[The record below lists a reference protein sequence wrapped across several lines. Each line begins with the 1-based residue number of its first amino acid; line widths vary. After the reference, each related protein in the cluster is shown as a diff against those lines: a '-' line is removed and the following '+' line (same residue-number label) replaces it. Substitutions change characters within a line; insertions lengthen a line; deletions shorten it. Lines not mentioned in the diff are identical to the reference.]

1 MSHDLAKEDP
11 EDADEQE
18 EKAPK
23 KVVPRP
29 AKRPRTKATGSGAGA
44 SGEASTKKAKTTK
57 PPPLDSRKAEHGR
70 LKLLANAG
78 KGSRPLIPGAT
89 QTQYPKASPA
99 PPNHANTPNTRTPF
113 RHHRRTKLRSPYSSC
128 PNSTGDNPS
137 GEMGSGAKSPQL
149 HDGQRLGKAD
159 VESSKIQL
167 HKKEM
172 NDFFDHLLVKRKEQ
186 QALSYELHKNI
197 FLQRPVTIGLADDVQ
212 ADKDKIAELE
222 KQLAEA
228 QNVNNLRNY
237 MTTAEKGWDLL
248 NADIMEPLGF
258 NEECRN
264 QFPRDDRRIRL
275 QGADM
280 ASPINFNQFLEKEKL
295 KSNGSNFT
303 DWFRHVRIFLNGGNL
318 QYVLDA
324 PLGDPPAETETD
336 EVKNVYATRKTRYSQ
351 VQCAILCS
359 LESDLQKRFEHHD
372 PHELMKELKT
382 IFETHAAVECYEAS
396 KHFFS
401 CMMEEGSSISEHM
414 LVMTGHAKK
423 LSDLG
428 IVIPNRLG
436 INRVLQSLP
445 PSYKNFVMN
454 YNMQNMNKEFPELFG
469 MLKAAEIEIKK
480 EHQVLM
486 VNKTTSFKKQ
496 GKSKG
501 KFKKGGKKAATPP
514 MKPKN
519 GPKPD
524 AECYYCKEK
533 GHWKRNC
540 SKYLADLKSGLVKKK
555 KEGISDIHVIDVYLT
570 SSRSSTWVFDTGS
583 VAHICNSKQEL
594 KNKRQLLKDEVTMR
608 VGNGSKVNVI
618 AVGTLPLHLPSG
630 LVLSLNNCYYVP
642 ALSMN
647 IISGSCLMQ
656 DGYSF
661 KSENNGCSIFMNNIF
676 YGRAPQ
682 KNGLF
687 LLDLDSSN
695 THIHN
700 IDAKRIKLNDNSTY
714 MWHCRLGH
722 IGVKRMKK
730 LHTDG
735 LLESLDFESLDRCEA
750 CLMGKMTKTPFS
762 GIMERATDLLEI
774 IHTDVCGPMSV
785 ASRGGYRYVLTF
797 TDDLSR
803 YGYIYLMK
811 HKSETFEKF
820 KEFQSEVENQ
830 RNKKIKFL
838 RSDRGGE
845 YLSYEF
851 GMHLKKCG
859 ILSQLTP
866 PGTPQRN
873 GVSEHRNR
881 TLLDMVRSMM
891 SLTDLPLSF
900 WSYALE
906 TAAFTLNRA
915 PSKSVETTPY
925 ELWFNKKPKLSF
937 LKVWG
942 CEAYV
947 KKLQPDKLEPKAEKC
962 VFIGYPKETIGYT
975 FYHRSEGKIFVAKN
989 GTFLEKEF
997 LTKEVTGRKVELD
1010 EIEESLL
1017 VDQSS
1022 AVPENVPVPPTP
1034 ATEEAND
1041 NDHETSNET
1050 ATEPRRSTR
1059 DRATPDWYDPCLNVM
1074 IVDNNDE
1081 DPATYE
1087 EAMMSPD
1094 SNKWQEAM
1102 KSEMGSMYD
1111 NKVWT
1116 LVDLPDS
1123 RKAVENKWIFKR
1135 KTDADGNITVYKA
1148 RLVAKG
1154 FRQIQGVD
1162 YDETFSPVAKL
1173 KSVRILLAIAAFFDY
1188 EIWQMDVK
1196 TAFLNGDI
1204 EEELYMVQPKGF
1216 VDPKNANKVCKLQRS
1231 IYGLKQASRSWNRRF
1246 DKVIKDFGFIQ
1257 CHGEACI
1264 YKKVSG
1270 SSVAFL
1276 ILYVDDILLIGND
1289 IELLSSVKGYLNNS
1303 FSMKDLGEAS
1313 YILGIKIYRDR
1324 SRRLIGLS
1332 QSTYL
1337 DKILKKFRMDESK
1350 KGFLPMLPG
1359 KVLSKTQGPATAEE
1373 RERMSQIPYA
1383 SAVGSIMYAMLC
1395 TRPDIAHA
1403 VSLTSRYQS
1412 DPGME
1417 HWTAVKNILKYLK
1430 RTKDMFLCYGGDQEL
1445 VVTSYTD
1452 ASWNTD
1458 PDDSKSQSGYVF
1470 ILNGAAVSWA
1480 SSKQCTVAKS
1490 STESE
1495 YIAASEA
1502 SSEAVWMK
1510 RFIVE
1515 LGVVPSALDPLVIY
1529 CDNMGAIANAQ
1540 EPRSHKRL
1548 KHIKLRYHS
1557 IREYIEDGEVK
1568 ICKVHTDLN
1577 VADPLTKALPRAK
1590 HDQHQNAMG
1599 VREDLT
1605 KGYSRLC
1612 GAENTRE
1619 KRALRRAGIR
1629 RGNSLPER
1637 EIDAIAIVIERD
1649 IISTIIIII
1658 SIIYT
1663 AITTAAPRHR
1673 CISMN
1678 EVRKKLFTISLSGK
1692 AAHWYKLL
1700 KNGDSIDWEDI
1711 VPLFY
1716 SKFYPPSEIHKDRNR
1731 IYNFWPH
1738 DGESIAQAWG
1748 RLKSLMLKCPI
1759 HELPGNVII
1768 DNFYARLSFQDKTLL
1783 DTSCSGSFTRNK
1795 EEFKRDLL
1803 DRIQENTEGW
1813 ENDKDRE
1820 SGIIYDYKCIEAFM
1834 DTDKFRNMSATYGL
1848 DSQVVA
1854 NLYKAFAS
1862 HYELPKKNFD
1872 KYHEPYKDKIDSS
1885 VNKCVVIET
1894 VDNVIPEA
1902 YIEKTPFPAKMKEY
1916 SVISS
1921 AVNKS
1926 EKKPKEP
1933 EEQIKIEPA
1942 VAIVKD
1948 LVTENVEDGH
1958 IIFCEDASNIVS
1970 HPNKS
1975 KQVSVPML
1983 SVRIGD
1989 HCYYGL
1995 CDIGASVSA
2004 IPYELY
2010 TEIMHEIGSCE
2021 LEDIDVVIHLANRE
2035 TISPIGIV
2043 RDVEV
2048 LCGKIKYPAD
2058 FLVLGSA
2065 ASDHCPIIFGRP
2077 FLNTCGAIIDCK
2089 KEKILTRFAG
2099 EPYEFNFSKFTKT
2112 PYKADLPSND
2122 FKMEQCASIVLVPNN
2137 PLQQHLENSESE
2149 AFRKERDEL
2158 EEIFLRQPILK
2169 HDLPVE
2175 DLGTTPPPKED
2186 PVFDLKPL
2194 PDNLKY
2200 AHIDD
2205 KKIYPV
2211 IISSKLSEIE
2221 EERLLEILKKHRG
2234 AIGYTL
2240 DDLKGISPSICQHAI
2255 NMEEDAKPVV
2265 EHQRRLI
2272 PKMKEVVRNEVLKLL
2287 EAGIIYPIA
2296 DSRWVSPVHCVPKKG
2311 GMTVVP
2317 NDNDE
2322 LIPQRIVVGYRMC
2335 IDFRKVNK
2343 VTKKDHYPLP
2353 FIDQMLERLSK
2364 NTHFCFLDGYSGFSQ
2379 IAVKAK
2385 DQEKTMFTCP
2395 YGTYAYRRMPFGL
2408 CNAPATFQRCM
2419 SAIFHGFCES
2429 IVEVFM
2435 DDFSVYGNSFDNCLR
2450 NLDKVLQ
2457 RCEETNLVL
2466 NWEKCHFM
2474 VNEGIVLGHKISERG
2489 IEVDRAKV
2497 EAIEKMPYPRDVK
2510 GIRSVLGH
2518 AGFYRRFIKDFS
2530 KISKPLTNLLQK
2542 DVPFVF
2548 DDDCKEA
2555 FETLKK
2561 ALTTAPVVEPPD
2573 WNLPFEIMCDAS
2585 DFAVGAVLGQRV
2597 DKKLNVIHYA
2607 SKTLDAAQR
2616 NYATTEKELLAVVFA
2631 CDKFRPYIVDSKVTI
2646 HTDHAAIRYLMTK
2659 KDAKPRLIR
2668 WVLLQEFDLHIIDRK
2683 GADNPVADNLS
2694 RLENIAYD
2702 PVPVNDS
2709 FPNEQLAVIKVSSR
2723 ESPCTMASNNKDKE
2737 PLKENI
2743 QDPELK
2749 KEDAR
2754 EDEEEVEE
2762 APQEHQQAT
2771 VAREMKSEAEG
2782 WGNNSKSWNSPPDM
2796 IMSRVEHNSEM
2807 IRNLTYEIED
2817 LKELVKKLVEKN
2829 PSPSSPKE

>member
-1 MSHDLAKEDP
+1 MLKCPIHELPGNVIIDNFYARLSFQDKTLLDTSCSGSFTRNKEEFKRDLLDRIQENTEGWENDKDRESAYIEKTHFPAKMKEYSVISSAVNKSEKKPIEPEEQIKVEPAVAIVKDLVTENVEDGQIIFCEDASNFVSHPNNPKQVSVPMLSVRIGDHCYYGLCDIGASISAIPYELYTEIIHEIDSCELEDIDVVIQLANRETISPIGIVRDVEVLCDCKKEKILTKFAGESYEFNFSKFTKTPYKADLHSNDFKMEQCASIVLVPNNPLQQHLENSESEVFRKERDELEEIFLRQPILKHDLPVEDLGTTPPPKEDHVFDLKP
-11 EDADEQE
+11 LPDNLKYAHIDDKKIYPVIISSKLSEIE
-18 EKAPK
+18 EERWVSPVHCVPK
-23 KVVPRP
+23 KGGMTVVPNDNDELIPQRVVVGLENIAYDP
-29 AKRPRTKATGSGAGA
+29 VPVN
-44 SGEASTKKAKTTK
+44 
-57 PPPLDSRKAEHGR
+57 DSFPNEQLAVIKS
-70 LKLLANAG
+70 KLLQ
-78 KGSRPLIPGAT
+78 I
-89 QTQYPKASPA
+89 YV
-99 PPNHANTPNTRTPF
+99 
-113 RHHRRTKLRSPYSSC
+113 
-128 PNSTGDNPS
+128 
-137 GEMGSGAKSPQL
+137 
-149 HDGQRLGKAD
+149 
-159 VESSKIQL
+159 VE
-167 HKKEM
+167 
-172 NDFFDHLLVKRKEQ
+172 
-186 QALSYELHKNI
+186 
-197 FLQRPVTIGLADDVQ
+197 
-212 ADKDKIAELE
+212 
-222 KQLAEA
+222 
-228 QNVNNLRNY
+228 
-237 MTTAEKGWDLL
+237 
-248 NADIMEPLGF
+248 
-258 NEECRN
+258 
-264 QFPRDDRRIRL
+264 
-275 QGADM
+275 M

-303 DWFRHVRIFLNGGNL
+303 DWFRHVRIFLSGGNL
-318 QYVLDA
+318 QFVLDA
-324 PLGDPPAETETD
+324 PLGDPPAEDESD
-336 EVKNVYATRKTRYSQ
+336 EVKAVYATRKTRYSQ

-372 PHELMKELKT
+372 PHELMNELKA

-401 CMMEEGSSISEHM
+401 CMMEEGSSVSEHM
-414 LVMTGHAKK
+414 LAMTGHAKK

-454 YNMQNMNKEFPELFG
+454 YNMQNMNKELPELFG

-555 KEGISDIHVIDVYLT
+555 KE
-570 SSRSSTWVFDTGS
+570 
-583 VAHICNSKQEL
+583 
-594 KNKRQLLKDEVTMR
+594 DEVTMR

-687 LLDLDSSN
+687 LLDLDSSD

-762 GIMERATDLLEI
+762 GMMERATDLLEI

-803 YGYIYLMK
+803 YGYIYFMK

-873 GVSEHRNR
+873 GVSERRNR

-1010 EIEESLL
+1010 EINESIL

-1022 AVPENVPVPPTP
+1022 AVPEVVPVPPTP

-1041 NDHETSNET
+1041 NDHETSNEET
-1050 ATEPRRSTR
+1050 TEPRRSTR
-1059 DRATPDWYDPCLNVM
+1059 ERATPDWYDPCLNVM

-1204 EEELYMVQPKGF
+1204 EEELYM
-1216 VDPKNANKVCKLQRS
+1216 RS

-1373 RERMSQIPYA
+1373 RERMCNIPYA

-1445 VVTSYTD
+1445 VVNGYTD

-1515 LGVVPSALDPLVIY
+1515 LGVVPSALDPLIIY

-1599 VREDLT
+1599 VRR
-1605 KGYSRLC
+1605 Y
-1612 GAENTRE
+1612 
-1619 KRALRRAGIR
+1619 AL
-1629 RGNSLPER
+1629 E
-1637 EIDAIAIVIERD
+1637 
-1649 IISTIIIII
+1649 
-1658 SIIYT
+1658 
-1663 AITTAAPRHR
+1663 
-1673 CISMN
+1673 
-1678 EVRKKLFTISLSGK
+1678 
-1692 AAHWYKLL
+1692 
-1700 KNGDSIDWEDI
+1700 
-1711 VPLFY
+1711 
-1716 SKFYPPSEIHKDRNR
+1716 
-1731 IYNFWPH
+1731 
-1738 DGESIAQAWG
+1738 
-1748 RLKSLMLKCPI
+1748 
-1759 HELPGNVII
+1759 
-1768 DNFYARLSFQDKTLL
+1768 
-1783 DTSCSGSFTRNK
+1783 
-1795 EEFKRDLL
+1795 
-1803 DRIQENTEGW
+1803 
-1813 ENDKDRE
+1813 
-1820 SGIIYDYKCIEAFM
+1820 
-1834 DTDKFRNMSATYGL
+1834 
-1848 DSQVVA
+1848 
-1854 NLYKAFAS
+1854 
-1862 HYELPKKNFD
+1862 
-1872 KYHEPYKDKIDSS
+1872 
-1885 VNKCVVIET
+1885 
-1894 VDNVIPEA
+1894 
-1902 YIEKTPFPAKMKEY
+1902 
-1916 SVISS
+1916 
-1921 AVNKS
+1921 
-1926 EKKPKEP
+1926 
-1933 EEQIKIEPA
+1933 
-1942 VAIVKD
+1942 
-1948 LVTENVEDGH
+1948 
-1958 IIFCEDASNIVS
+1958 
-1970 HPNKS
+1970 
-1975 KQVSVPML
+1975 
-1983 SVRIGD
+1983 
-1989 HCYYGL
+1989 
-1995 CDIGASVSA
+1995 
-2004 IPYELY
+2004 
-2010 TEIMHEIGSCE
+2010 
-2021 LEDIDVVIHLANRE
+2021 
-2035 TISPIGIV
+2035 
-2043 RDVEV
+2043 
-2048 LCGKIKYPAD
+2048 
-2058 FLVLGSA
+2058 
-2065 ASDHCPIIFGRP
+2065 
-2077 FLNTCGAIIDCK
+2077 
-2089 KEKILTRFAG
+2089 
-2099 EPYEFNFSKFTKT
+2099 
-2112 PYKADLPSND
+2112 
-2122 FKMEQCASIVLVPNN
+2122 
-2137 PLQQHLENSESE
+2137 
-2149 AFRKERDEL
+2149 
-2158 EEIFLRQPILK
+2158 
-2169 HDLPVE
+2169 
-2175 DLGTTPPPKED
+2175 
-2186 PVFDLKPL
+2186 
-2194 PDNLKY
+2194 
-2200 AHIDD
+2200 
-2205 KKIYPV
+2205 
-2211 IISSKLSEIE
+2211 
-2221 EERLLEILKKHRG
+2221 
-2234 AIGYTL
+2234 
-2240 DDLKGISPSICQHAI
+2240 
-2255 NMEEDAKPVV
+2255 
-2265 EHQRRLI
+2265 
-2272 PKMKEVVRNEVLKLL
+2272 
-2287 EAGIIYPIA
+2287 
-2296 DSRWVSPVHCVPKKG
+2296 
-2311 GMTVVP
+2311 
-2317 NDNDE
+2317 
-2322 LIPQRIVVGYRMC
+2322 
-2335 IDFRKVNK
+2335 
-2343 VTKKDHYPLP
+2343 
-2353 FIDQMLERLSK
+2353 
-2364 NTHFCFLDGYSGFSQ
+2364 
-2379 IAVKAK
+2379 
-2385 DQEKTMFTCP
+2385 
-2395 YGTYAYRRMPFGL
+2395 
-2408 CNAPATFQRCM
+2408 
-2419 SAIFHGFCES
+2419 
-2429 IVEVFM
+2429 
-2435 DDFSVYGNSFDNCLR
+2435 
-2450 NLDKVLQ
+2450 
-2457 RCEETNLVL
+2457 
-2466 NWEKCHFM
+2466 
-2474 VNEGIVLGHKISERG
+2474 
-2489 IEVDRAKV
+2489 
-2497 EAIEKMPYPRDVK
+2497 
-2510 GIRSVLGH
+2510 
-2518 AGFYRRFIKDFS
+2518 
-2530 KISKPLTNLLQK
+2530 
-2542 DVPFVF
+2542 
-2548 DDDCKEA
+2548 
-2555 FETLKK
+2555 
-2561 ALTTAPVVEPPD
+2561 
-2573 WNLPFEIMCDAS
+2573 
-2585 DFAVGAVLGQRV
+2585 
-2597 DKKLNVIHYA
+2597 
-2607 SKTLDAAQR
+2607 
-2616 NYATTEKELLAVVFA
+2616 
-2631 CDKFRPYIVDSKVTI
+2631 
-2646 HTDHAAIRYLMTK
+2646 
-2659 KDAKPRLIR
+2659 
-2668 WVLLQEFDLHIIDRK
+2668 
-2683 GADNPVADNLS
+2683 
-2694 RLENIAYD
+2694 
-2702 PVPVNDS
+2702 
-2709 FPNEQLAVIKVSSR
+2709 
-2723 ESPCTMASNNKDKE
+2723 
-2737 PLKENI
+2737 
-2743 QDPELK
+2743 
-2749 KEDAR
+2749 
-2754 EDEEEVEE
+2754 
-2762 APQEHQQAT
+2762 
-2771 VAREMKSEAEG
+2771 
-2782 WGNNSKSWNSPPDM
+2782 
-2796 IMSRVEHNSEM
+2796 
-2807 IRNLTYEIED
+2807 
-2817 LKELVKKLVEKN
+2817 
-2829 PSPSSPKE
+2829 

>member
-1 MSHDLAKEDP
+1 MVSEHVI
-11 EDADEQE
+11 
-18 EKAPK
+18 PK
-23 KVVPRP
+23 
-29 AKRPRTKATGSGAGA
+29 
-44 SGEASTKKAKTTK
+44 
-57 PPPLDSRKAEHGR
+57 
-70 LKLLANAG
+70 
-78 KGSRPLIPGAT
+78 
-89 QTQYPKASPA
+89 
-99 PPNHANTPNTRTPF
+99 
-113 RHHRRTKLRSPYSSC
+113 
-128 PNSTGDNPS
+128 
-137 GEMGSGAKSPQL
+137 
-149 HDGQRLGKAD
+149 
-159 VESSKIQL
+159 
-167 HKKEM
+167 
-172 NDFFDHLLVKRKEQ
+172 
-186 QALSYELHKNI
+186 
-197 FLQRPVTIGLADDVQ
+197 
-212 ADKDKIAELE
+212 
-222 KQLAEA
+222 
-228 QNVNNLRNY
+228 
-237 MTTAEKGWDLL
+237 
-248 NADIMEPLGF
+248 
-258 NEECRN
+258 
-264 QFPRDDRRIRL
+264 
-275 QGADM
+275 DM

-359 LESDLQKRFEHHD
+359 LEADLQKRFEHHD
-372 PHELMKELKT
+372 PHELVNELKT

-401 CMMEEGSSISEHM
+401 CMMEEGSSVSEHM
-414 LVMTGHAKK
+414 LAMTGHAKK

-454 YNMQNMNKEFPELFG
+454 YNMQNMKKELPELFA
-469 MLKAAEIEIKK
+469 MLKSAEIEIKK

-501 KFKKGGKKAATPP
+501 KNKKSGKKAATPP
-514 MKPKN
+514 VKPKA

-555 KEGISDIHVIDVYLT
+555 KE
-570 SSRSSTWVFDTGS
+570 
-583 VAHICNSKQEL
+583 
-594 KNKRQLLKDEVTMR
+594 VTMR
-608 VGNGSKVNVI
+608 VGNGSKVDVI

-630 LVLSLNNCYYVP
+630 LVLSLNNCYFVP

-656 DGYSF
+656 D
-661 KSENNGCSIFMNNIF
+661 
-676 YGRAPQ
+676 
-682 KNGLF
+682 
-687 LLDLDSSN
+687 DLDSSDI
-695 THIHN
+695 HIHN

-762 GIMERATDLLEI
+762 GMMERATDLLEI

-873 GVSEHRNR
+873 GVSERRNR

-962 VFIGYPKETIGYT
+962 VFIGYPKETIG
-975 FYHRSEGKIFVAKN
+975 
-989 GTFLEKEF
+989 
-997 LTKEVTGRKVELD
+997 
-1010 EIEESLL
+1010 
-1017 VDQSS
+1017 
-1022 AVPENVPVPPTP
+1022 AVPEDVPVPPTP
-1034 ATEEAND
+1034 TTEEAND
-1041 NDHETSNET
+1041 NDHETSNEI

-1059 DRATPDWYDPCLNVM
+1059 ERATPDWYDPCLNVM

-1216 VDPKNANKVCKLQRS
+1216 VDPKNADKVCKLQRS

-1395 TRPDIAHA
+1395 TRPDIAHD

-1529 CDNMGAIANAQ
+1529 CDNMGAIANAH

-1599 VREDLT
+1599 VSLNYCKYVVDMASPINFNQFLEKEKLKSNGSNFTDWFRHVRIFLNGGNLQYVLDAPLGDPPAETETDEVKNVYATRKTRYSQVQCAILCSLEADLQKRFEHHDPHELVNELKTIFETHAAVECYEASKHFFSCMMEEGSSVSEHMLAMTGHAKKLSDLGIVIPNRLGINRVLQSLPPSYKNFVMNYNMQNMNKELPELFAMLKSAEIEIKKEHQVLMVNKTTSFKKQGKSKGKNKKSGKKAATPPVKPKAGPKPDAECYYCKEKGHWKRNCSKYLADLKSGLVKKKKEAQIPEDVPVLPT
-1605 KGYSRLC
+1605 PTTEEANDNDHETSNEIATEPRRS
-1612 GAENTRE
+1612 TRE
-1619 KRALRRAGIR
+1619 RATPDWYDPCLNVMIVDNNDEDPATYEEAMMSPDSNKWQEAMKSEMGSMYDNKVWTLVDLPDSRKAVENKWIFKRKTDADDLETNTWGSTYIM
-1629 RGNSLPER
+1629 RGQGEGPATR
-1637 EIDAIAIVIERD
+1637 
-1649 IISTIIIII
+1649 
-1658 SIIYT
+1658 
-1663 AITTAAPRHR
+1663 TTKVAAP
-1673 CISMN
+1673 
-1678 EVRKKLFTISLSGK
+1678 LSGRR
-1692 AAHWYKLL
+1692 
-1700 KNGDSIDWEDI
+1700 
-1711 VPLFY
+1711 PL
-1716 SKFYPPSEIHKDRNR
+1716 SPNPSHPAPP
-1731 IYNFWPH
+1731 PH
-1738 DGESIAQAWG
+1738 
-1748 RLKSLMLKCPI
+1748 P
-1759 HELPGNVII
+1759 
-1768 DNFYARLSFQDKTLL
+1768 ARSSADFSTTT
-1783 DTSCSGSFTRNK
+1783 DTTPSCC
-1795 EEFKRDLL
+1795 
-1803 DRIQENTEGW
+1803 RIQE
-1813 ENDKDRE
+1813 
-1820 SGIIYDYKCIEAFM
+1820 
-1834 DTDKFRNMSATYGL
+1834 
-1848 DSQVVA
+1848 
-1854 NLYKAFAS
+1854 
-1862 HYELPKKNFD
+1862 ELLLPLPWNG
-1872 KYHEPYKDKIDSS
+1872 E
-1885 VNKCVVIET
+1885 V
-1894 VDNVIPEA
+1894 
-1902 YIEKTPFPAKMKEY
+1902 
-1916 SVISS
+1916 
-1921 AVNKS
+1921 
-1926 EKKPKEP
+1926 
-1933 EEQIKIEPA
+1933 
-1942 VAIVKD
+1942 
-1948 LVTENVEDGH
+1948 
-1958 IIFCEDASNIVS
+1958 
-1970 HPNKS
+1970 
-1975 KQVSVPML
+1975 
-1983 SVRIGD
+1983 
-1989 HCYYGL
+1989 
-1995 CDIGASVSA
+1995 
-2004 IPYELY
+2004 
-2010 TEIMHEIGSCE
+2010 
-2021 LEDIDVVIHLANRE
+2021 DVVFINNR
-2035 TISPIGIV
+2035 TCDQYGGAAV
-2043 RDVEV
+2043 R
-2048 LCGKIKYPAD
+2048 G
-2058 FLVLGSA
+2058 
-2065 ASDHCPIIFGRP
+2065 
-2077 FLNTCGAIIDCK
+2077 
-2089 KEKILTRFAG
+2089 
-2099 EPYEFNFSKFTKT
+2099 
-2112 PYKADLPSND
+2112 
-2122 FKMEQCASIVLVPNN
+2122 
-2137 PLQQHLENSESE
+2137 
-2149 AFRKERDEL
+2149 
-2158 EEIFLRQPILK
+2158 
-2169 HDLPVE
+2169 
-2175 DLGTTPPPKED
+2175 
-2186 PVFDLKPL
+2186 
-2194 PDNLKY
+2194 
-2200 AHIDD
+2200 
-2205 KKIYPV
+2205 
-2211 IISSKLSEIE
+2211 
-2221 EERLLEILKKHRG
+2221 
-2234 AIGYTL
+2234 
-2240 DDLKGISPSICQHAI
+2240 
-2255 NMEEDAKPVV
+2255 
-2265 EHQRRLI
+2265 
-2272 PKMKEVVRNEVLKLL
+2272 
-2287 EAGIIYPIA
+2287 
-2296 DSRWVSPVHCVPKKG
+2296 
-2311 GMTVVP
+2311 
-2317 NDNDE
+2317 
-2322 LIPQRIVVGYRMC
+2322 
-2335 IDFRKVNK
+2335 
-2343 VTKKDHYPLP
+2343 
-2353 FIDQMLERLSK
+2353 
-2364 NTHFCFLDGYSGFSQ
+2364 
-2379 IAVKAK
+2379 
-2385 DQEKTMFTCP
+2385 
-2395 YGTYAYRRMPFGL
+2395 
-2408 CNAPATFQRCM
+2408 
-2419 SAIFHGFCES
+2419 
-2429 IVEVFM
+2429 
-2435 DDFSVYGNSFDNCLR
+2435 
-2450 NLDKVLQ
+2450 
-2457 RCEETNLVL
+2457 
-2466 NWEKCHFM
+2466 
-2474 VNEGIVLGHKISERG
+2474 
-2489 IEVDRAKV
+2489 
-2497 EAIEKMPYPRDVK
+2497 
-2510 GIRSVLGH
+2510 
-2518 AGFYRRFIKDFS
+2518 
-2530 KISKPLTNLLQK
+2530 
-2542 DVPFVF
+2542 
-2548 DDDCKEA
+2548 
-2555 FETLKK
+2555 
-2561 ALTTAPVVEPPD
+2561 
-2573 WNLPFEIMCDAS
+2573 
-2585 DFAVGAVLGQRV
+2585 
-2597 DKKLNVIHYA
+2597 
-2607 SKTLDAAQR
+2607 
-2616 NYATTEKELLAVVFA
+2616 
-2631 CDKFRPYIVDSKVTI
+2631 
-2646 HTDHAAIRYLMTK
+2646 
-2659 KDAKPRLIR
+2659 
-2668 WVLLQEFDLHIIDRK
+2668 
-2683 GADNPVADNLS
+2683 
-2694 RLENIAYD
+2694 
-2702 PVPVNDS
+2702 
-2709 FPNEQLAVIKVSSR
+2709 AVIKIFYALCKRQVIVYR
-2723 ESPCTMASNNKDKE
+2723 SN
-2737 PLKENI
+2737 
-2743 QDPELK
+2743 
-2749 KEDAR
+2749 
-2754 EDEEEVEE
+2754 
-2762 APQEHQQAT
+2762 
-2771 VAREMKSEAEG
+2771 KSL
-2782 WGNNSKSWNSPPDM
+2782 
-2796 IMSRVEHNSEM
+2796 I
-2807 IRNLTYEIED
+2807 L
-2817 LKELVKKLVEKN
+2817 
-2829 PSPSSPKE
+2829 

>member
-1 MSHDLAKEDP
+1 
-11 EDADEQE
+11 
-18 EKAPK
+18 
-23 KVVPRP
+23 
-29 AKRPRTKATGSGAGA
+29 
-44 SGEASTKKAKTTK
+44 
-57 PPPLDSRKAEHGR
+57 
-70 LKLLANAG
+70 
-78 KGSRPLIPGAT
+78 
-89 QTQYPKASPA
+89 
-99 PPNHANTPNTRTPF
+99 
-113 RHHRRTKLRSPYSSC
+113 
-128 PNSTGDNPS
+128 
-137 GEMGSGAKSPQL
+137 
-149 HDGQRLGKAD
+149 
-159 VESSKIQL
+159 
-167 HKKEM
+167 
-172 NDFFDHLLVKRKEQ
+172 
-186 QALSYELHKNI
+186 
-197 FLQRPVTIGLADDVQ
+197 
-212 ADKDKIAELE
+212 
-222 KQLAEA
+222 
-228 QNVNNLRNY
+228 
-237 MTTAEKGWDLL
+237 
-248 NADIMEPLGF
+248 
-258 NEECRN
+258 
-264 QFPRDDRRIRL
+264 
-275 QGADM
+275 M
-280 ASPINFNQFLEKEKL
+280 ASSINFNQFLEKEKL

-303 DWFRHVRIFLNGGNL
+303 DWFRHVRIFLSGGNL
-318 QYVLDA
+318 QFVLDA
-324 PLGDPPAETETD
+324 PLGDPPAEDESD
-336 EVKNVYATRKTRYSQ
+336 EVKAVYATRKTRYSQ

-372 PHELMKELKT
+372 PHELMNELKA

-401 CMMEEGSSISEHM
+401 CMMEEGSSVSEHM
-414 LVMTGHAKK
+414 LAMTGHAKK

-454 YNMQNMNKEFPELFG
+454 YNMQNMNKELPELFG

-555 KEGISDIHVIDVYLT
+555 KE
-570 SSRSSTWVFDTGS
+570 
-583 VAHICNSKQEL
+583 
-594 KNKRQLLKDEVTMR
+594 VTMR

-656 DGYSF
+656 D
-661 KSENNGCSIFMNNIF
+661 
-676 YGRAPQ
+676 
-682 KNGLF
+682 
-687 LLDLDSSN
+687 DLDSSD

-762 GIMERATDLLEI
+762 GMMERATDLLEI

-803 YGYIYLMK
+803 YGYIYFMK

-873 GVSEHRNR
+873 GVSERRNR

-962 VFIGYPKETIGYT
+962 VFIGYPKETIG
-975 FYHRSEGKIFVAKN
+975 
-989 GTFLEKEF
+989 
-997 LTKEVTGRKVELD
+997 KVELD
-1010 EIEESLL
+1010 EIDESIL

-1022 AVPENVPVPPTP
+1022 AVPEIVPVPPTP

-1041 NDHETSNET
+1041 NDHETSNEET
-1050 ATEPRRSTR
+1050 TEPRRSTR
-1059 DRATPDWYDPCLNVM
+1059 ERATPDWYDPCLNVM

-1216 VDPKNANKVCKLQRS
+1216 VDPKNADKVCKLQRS

-1270 SSVAFL
+1270 SSVAFP

-1373 RERMSQIPYA
+1373 RERMSNIPYA

-1445 VVTSYTD
+1445 VVNGYTD
-1452 ASWNTD
+1452 
-1458 PDDSKSQSGYVF
+1458 
-1470 ILNGAAVSWA
+1470 SWA

-1515 LGVVPSALDPLVIY
+1515 LGVVPSALDPLIIY

-1557 IREYIEDGEVK
+1557 IREYIEDGEENFCFLCNVILQKAAEIEIKKEHQVLMVNKTTSFKKQGKSKGKFKKGGKKAATPPMKPKNGPKPDAECYYCKEKGHWKRNCSKYLADLKSGLVK
-1568 ICKVHTDLN
+1568 KKKEDNNDEDPATYEEAMMSPDSNKWQEAMKSEMGSMYDNKVWTLVDLPDSRKAVENKWIFKRKTDADAKPDFYTATDTTPSPDSRGATTSAARWN
-1577 VADPLTKALPRAK
+1577 GEVDVVFINNRTCDRVRRCCPFVA
-1590 HDQHQNAMG
+1590 
-1599 VREDLT
+1599 
-1605 KGYSRLC
+1605 
-1612 GAENTRE
+1612 
-1619 KRALRRAGIR
+1619 
-1629 RGNSLPER
+1629 PEP
-1637 EIDAIAIVIERD
+1637 IVIK
-1649 IISTIIIII
+1649 I
-1658 SIIYT
+1658 
-1663 AITTAAPRHR
+1663 
-1673 CISMN
+1673 
-1678 EVRKKLFTISLSGK
+1678 
-1692 AAHWYKLL
+1692 
-1700 KNGDSIDWEDI
+1700 
-1711 VPLFY
+1711 
-1716 SKFYPPSEIHKDRNR
+1716 
-1731 IYNFWPH
+1731 
-1738 DGESIAQAWG
+1738 
-1748 RLKSLMLKCPI
+1748 
-1759 HELPGNVII
+1759 
-1768 DNFYARLSFQDKTLL
+1768 FYALL
-1783 DTSCSGSFTRNK
+1783 
-1795 EEFKRDLL
+1795 
-1803 DRIQENTEGW
+1803 Q
-1813 ENDKDRE
+1813 
-1820 SGIIYDYKCIEAFM
+1820 
-1834 DTDKFRNMSATYGL
+1834 
-1848 DSQVVA
+1848 
-1854 NLYKAFAS
+1854 
-1862 HYELPKKNFD
+1862 
-1872 KYHEPYKDKIDSS
+1872 
-1885 VNKCVVIET
+1885 
-1894 VDNVIPEA
+1894 
-1902 YIEKTPFPAKMKEY
+1902 
-1916 SVISS
+1916 
-1921 AVNKS
+1921 
-1926 EKKPKEP
+1926 
-1933 EEQIKIEPA
+1933 
-1942 VAIVKD
+1942 
-1948 LVTENVEDGH
+1948 
-1958 IIFCEDASNIVS
+1958 
-1970 HPNKS
+1970 
-1975 KQVSVPML
+1975 
-1983 SVRIGD
+1983 
-1989 HCYYGL
+1989 
-1995 CDIGASVSA
+1995 
-2004 IPYELY
+2004 
-2010 TEIMHEIGSCE
+2010 
-2021 LEDIDVVIHLANRE
+2021 
-2035 TISPIGIV
+2035 
-2043 RDVEV
+2043 
-2048 LCGKIKYPAD
+2048 
-2058 FLVLGSA
+2058 A
-2065 ASDHCPIIFGRP
+2065 ASDRLPQQQEPPLVGFG
-2077 FLNTCGAIIDCK
+2077 
-2089 KEKILTRFAG
+2089 
-2099 EPYEFNFSKFTKT
+2099 
-2112 PYKADLPSND
+2112 
-2122 FKMEQCASIVLVPNN
+2122 
-2137 PLQQHLENSESE
+2137 
-2149 AFRKERDEL
+2149 
-2158 EEIFLRQPILK
+2158 
-2169 HDLPVE
+2169 
-2175 DLGTTPPPKED
+2175 
-2186 PVFDLKPL
+2186 
-2194 PDNLKY
+2194 
-2200 AHIDD
+2200 
-2205 KKIYPV
+2205 
-2211 IISSKLSEIE
+2211 ISSRE
-2221 EERLLEILKKHRG
+2221 
-2234 AIGYTL
+2234 
-2240 DDLKGISPSICQHAI
+2240 
-2255 NMEEDAKPVV
+2255 N
-2265 EHQRRLI
+2265 
-2272 PKMKEVVRNEVLKLL
+2272 
-2287 EAGIIYPIA
+2287 
-2296 DSRWVSPVHCVPKKG
+2296 
-2311 GMTVVP
+2311 
-2317 NDNDE
+2317 
-2322 LIPQRIVVGYRMC
+2322 
-2335 IDFRKVNK
+2335 
-2343 VTKKDHYPLP
+2343 
-2353 FIDQMLERLSK
+2353 
-2364 NTHFCFLDGYSGFSQ
+2364 FCFLCNVILHFPVPAACRNRESCPPDLGF
-2379 IAVKAK
+2379 AMAAAL
-2385 DQEKTMFTCP
+2385 E
-2395 YGTYAYRRMPFGL
+2395 ARRMDQQAAPDQREEVTRELAPGEAQQEGDSAAATGKT
-2408 CNAPATFQRCM
+2408 APAAVETFEPPPGLFEFPWQEERGGLGVPAE
-2419 SAIFHGFCES
+2419 SAAAELR
-2429 IVEVFM
+2429 EVFFRSLVDGRVAFVGVPGDRLM
-2435 DDFSVYGNSFDNCLR
+2435 PLPSKRAMFDDLEAWLADAGD
-2450 NLDKVLQ
+2450 
-2457 RCEETNLVL
+2457 
-2466 NWEKCHFM
+2466 
-2474 VNEGIVLGHKISERG
+2474 G
-2489 IEVDRAKV
+2489 EVDPV
-2497 EAIEKMPYPRDVK
+2497 W
-2510 GIRSVLGH
+2510 RSVLEGQ
-2518 AGFYRRFIKDFS
+2518 
-2530 KISKPLTNLLQK
+2530 KPS
-2542 DVPFVF
+2542 
-2548 DDDCKEA
+2548 A
-2555 FETLKK
+2555 
-2561 ALTTAPVVEPPD
+2561 
-2573 WNLPFEIMCDAS
+2573 
-2585 DFAVGAVLGQRV
+2585 
-2597 DKKLNVIHYA
+2597 
-2607 SKTLDAAQR
+2607 
-2616 NYATTEKELLAVVFA
+2616 
-2631 CDKFRPYIVDSKVTI
+2631 
-2646 HTDHAAIRYLMTK
+2646 
-2659 KDAKPRLIR
+2659 
-2668 WVLLQEFDLHIIDRK
+2668 
-2683 GADNPVADNLS
+2683 
-2694 RLENIAYD
+2694 
-2702 PVPVNDS
+2702 
-2709 FPNEQLAVIKVSSR
+2709 
-2723 ESPCTMASNNKDKE
+2723 
-2737 PLKENI
+2737 
-2743 QDPELK
+2743 
-2749 KEDAR
+2749 
-2754 EDEEEVEE
+2754 
-2762 APQEHQQAT
+2762 
-2771 VAREMKSEAEG
+2771 
-2782 WGNNSKSWNSPPDM
+2782 
-2796 IMSRVEHNSEM
+2796 
-2807 IRNLTYEIED
+2807 
-2817 LKELVKKLVEKN
+2817 
-2829 PSPSSPKE
+2829 